1 MSAPEQPPAT
11 QEHQRPRR
19 SRREQG
25 RTVALVVLAVLIAV
39 FAVLNLEEVSVNWIV
54 GSGRVPLIVVIVV
67 SLIVGILITYVAER
81 RAGRRR

>member
-1 MSAPEQPPAT
+1 M
-11 QEHQRPRR
+11 
-19 SRREQG
+19 
-25 RTVALVVLAVLIAV
+25 ALVVLAVLIAV